1 MNEVL
6 TMKIR
11 GKFFAL
17 ILTLAALL
25 NMTAVVSATQEEAA
39 DGYIQQIMN
48 YYRYHE
54 AAAITDIEC
63 LLYKLEETHP
73 YRAQDWSSIMDYW
86 RYVNEDMTLYPDVLP
101 DGLPN
106 DDTLCIVVMGYAL
119 NSDGSMKKE
128 LVGRLETALA
138 SSKKYPNA
146 YIVCTGGGTAK
157 DNPTC
162 TEAGEMSKWLLSK
175 GIAKERII
183 VEDQA
188 FSTVANAI
196 NTCRILANEYPFVTH
211 LAIITSDY
219 HLPRSCL
226 LFHAQATLTA
236 SKGAPLLCVAANASY
251 KTGRPSEGIDVQADN
266 LAHLVD
272 IPISG
277 MPKPKL
283 SKLEHISVWG
293 NEQYPVGT
301 EPKLQVIAHYNSG
314 LCRDVSRYA
323 VYTGIDPATAGVQ
336 EVTVTYSEDHTDV
349 SSTYQLEMIAPETQ
363 LPTEALSQPPV
374 APTVPDTEI
383 EEAVDQTAATDPVSE
398 DTKLPVRRWFFPA
411 VIFAAFLLA
420 IVLILRKV
428 AQIRRRQKIRKH
440 RDAAR
445 TGAKQED
452 VQLPNEDN
460 SPWEYI

>member
-1 MNEVL
+1 
-6 TMKIR
+6 MKIR
-11 GKFFAL
+11 GRFFAL

-39 DGYIQQIMN
+39 DGCIQQIMN

-54 AAAITDIEC
+54 TAAMTDIEC

-101 DGLPN
+101 DGLPQ
-106 DDTLCIVVMGYAL
+106 DDTLCIVVMGYSL
-119 NSDGSMKKE
+119 NPDGSMKNE
-128 LVGRLETALA
+128 LIGRLETALA
-138 SSKKYPNA
+138 SAKKYPNA
-146 YIVCTGGGTAK
+146 YIVCTGGGTAE
-157 DNPTC
+157 DNKAR
-162 TEAGEMSKWLLSK
+162 TEAGEMSKWLLKK

-183 VEDQA
+183 VEDQS

-211 LAIITSDY
+211 LAIVTSDY

-266 LAHLVD
+266 LAHLVG
-272 IPISG
+272 IPING

-283 SKLEHISVWG
+283 SKLDHISVWG

-301 EPKLQVIAHYNSG
+301 EPELQVIAHYNSG

-323 VYTGIDPATAGVQ
+323 ICSGIDPASAGMQ

-349 SSTYQLEMIAPETQ
+349 TATYQLEMIAPETQ
-363 LPTEALSQPPV
+363 SPTEALSMPTAAQ
-374 APTVPDTEI
+374 TVPEAEK
-383 EEAVDQTAATDPVSE
+383 EETAEQTAATDPASE
-398 DTKLPVRRWFFPA
+398 DSKLPVNRWILPA
-411 VIFAAFLLA
+411 VIFTAFLLM
-420 IVLILRKV
+420 IVIILRKV
-428 AQIRRRQKIRKH
+428 ARIRRRQKIRKH
-440 RDAAR
+440 REAVRTTAKEEDA
-445 TGAKQED
+445 
-452 VQLPNEDN
+452 QLPNEDN

>member
-1 MNEVL
+1 
-6 TMKIR
+6 MKIR
-11 GKFFAL
+11 GKFFSL
-17 ILTLAALL
+17 ILTLVALL

-86 RYVNEDMTLYPDVLP
+86 YYVNEDMTLYPDVLP
-101 DGLPN
+101 DGLPQ

-119 NSDGSMKKE
+119 NSDGGMKKE
-128 LVGRLETALA
+128 LIGRLETALA
-138 SSKKYPNA
+138 SAKKYPNA
-146 YIVCTGGGTAK
+146 YIVCTGGGTAE
-157 DNPTC
+157 DNKAR
-162 TEAGEMSKWLLSK
+162 TEAGEMSKWLLK
-175 GIAKERII
+175 RGISNERII

-236 SKGAPLLCVAANASY
+236 SKGAPLLCVAANAAY
-251 KTGRPSEGIDVQADN
+251 ETGRSSEGIDVQADN
-266 LAHLVD
+266 LAHLVG
-272 IPISG
+272 IPING

-283 SKLEHISVWG
+283 SKLDHISVWG

-301 EPKLQVIAHYNSG
+301 EPELQVIAHYNSG
-314 LCRDVSRYA
+314 LCRDVSRRA
-323 VYTGIDPATAGVQ
+323 LCTGIDPTSAGVQ
-336 EVTVTYSEDHTDV
+336 EVTVTYSEDHTEV
-349 SSTYQLEMIAPETQ
+349 SATYQLEMVEAETQ
-363 LPTEALSQPPV
+363 YPSEVPALPTETLPVPNAPKEESVKQPS
-374 APTVPDTEI
+374 ATVPAAEDANMPDRQWI
-383 EEAVDQTAATDPVSE
+383 LPTA
-398 DTKLPVRRWFFPA
+398 
-411 VIFAAFLLA
+411 LLA
-420 IVLILRKV
+420 VLLLTLFIIFRKI
-428 AQIRRRQKIRKH
+428 ARIRRRRQIRK
-440 RDAAR
+440 RREAGR
-445 TGAKQED
+445 TAVVEKS
-452 VQLPNEDN
+452 VQLSDDN
-460 SPWEYI
+460 SPQEYI

>member
-1 MNEVL
+1 
-6 TMKIR
+6 MKIR
-11 GKFFAL
+11 GKLFAL
-17 ILTLAALL
+17 ILTFAALL
-25 NMTAVVSATQEEAA
+25 NMTAVVSATQEETA

-54 AAAITDIEC
+54 ADAATDIEC

-86 RYVNEDMTLYPDVLP
+86 YYVNEDMILYPAVLP
-101 DGLPN
+101 DGLPQN
-106 DDTLCIVVMGYAL
+106 DTLCIVVLGYAL
-119 NSDGSMKKE
+119 NADGSMKNE
-128 LVGRLETALA
+128 LIGRLETALA
-138 SSKKYPNA
+138 SAKKYPNA

-157 DNPTC
+157 DNKSR
-162 TEAGEMSKWLLSK
+162 TEAGEMSKWLLKK

-183 VEDQA
+183 VEDQS

-196 NTCRILANEYPFVTH
+196 NTCKILANEFPLVTH

-251 KTGRPSEGIDVQADN
+251 KTGRPSEGVDVQADN
-266 LAHLVD
+266 LAYLVD

-283 SKLEHISVWG
+283 STLDHISVWG
-293 NEQYPVGT
+293 DEQYAVGV

-314 LCRDVSRYA
+314 LCRDVSRFATCY
-323 VYTGIDPATAGVQ
+323 GIDPTTAGVQ
-336 EVTVTYSEDHTDV
+336 EVTVTYSENRTEV
-349 SSTYQLEMIAPETQ
+349 SATYQLEMVAPETQ
-363 LPTEALSQPPV
+363 PPAEAPSLPTAV
-374 APTVPDTEI
+374 PTVPNTATEKV
-383 EEAVDQTAATDPVSE
+383 EAPSVPASPVSE
-398 DTKLPVRRWFFPA
+398 DAKALGSRWILPA
-411 VIFAAFLLA
+411 VIVVFLLLA
-420 IVLILRKV
+420 VVTILRKISR
-428 AQIRRRQKIRKH
+428 IRRRRQIRK
-440 RDAAR
+440 RREAAR
-445 TGAKQED
+445 TAATQKD
-452 VQLPNEDN
+452 VHRPNDDN

>member
-11 GKFFAL
+11 GRFFAL

-39 DGYIQQIMN
+39 DGCIQQIMN

-54 AAAITDIEC
+54 TAAMTDIEC

-128 LVGRLETALA
+128 LIGRLETALA
-138 SSKKYPNA
+138 SAKKYPNA
-146 YIVCTGGGTAK
+146 YIVCTGGGTAE
-157 DNPTC
+157 DNKAR
-162 TEAGEMSKWLLSK
+162 TEAGEMSKWLLK
-175 GIAKERII
+175 RGISNERII

-211 LAIITSDY
+211 LAIVTSDY

-251 KTGRPSEGIDVQADN
+251 KTGRSSEGIDVQADN
-266 LAHLVD
+266 LAHLVG
-272 IPISG
+272 IPING

-283 SKLEHISVWG
+283 SKLDHISVWG

-314 LCRDVSRYA
+314 LCRDVSRRA
-323 VYTGIDPATAGVQ
+323 LCTGIDPATAGVQ
-336 EVTVTYSEDHTDV
+336 EVTVTYSEDHTEV
-349 SSTYQLEMIAPETQ
+349 SATYQLEMVEAETQ
-363 LPTEALSQPPV
+363 YPSEIPALPTETLPVPNAPKEESVKQPS
-374 APTVPDTEI
+374 ATVP
-383 EEAVDQTAATDPVSE
+383 AAE
-398 DTKLPVRRWFFPA
+398 DANLPDRQWILPA
-411 VIFAAFLLA
+411 ALLA
-420 IVLILRKV
+420 VLLLTLFIIFRKI
-428 AQIRRRQKIRKH
+428 ARIRRRRQIRK
-440 RDAAR
+440 RREAVR
-445 TGAKQED
+445 TAVVEKS
-452 VQLPNEDN
+452 VQLSDDN
-460 SPWEYI
+460 SPQEYI